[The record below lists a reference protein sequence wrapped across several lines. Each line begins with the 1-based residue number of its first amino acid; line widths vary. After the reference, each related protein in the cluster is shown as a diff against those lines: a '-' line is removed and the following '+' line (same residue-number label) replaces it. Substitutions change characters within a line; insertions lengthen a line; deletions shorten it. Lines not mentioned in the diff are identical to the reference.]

1 MKRSIALLLLLLLLL
16 TACSSPSTEKSK
28 YEIVVVPQA
37 WSQEVEDVIEA
48 HVEELPELNV
58 YQNTSEEPDAKYQAL
73 LVEDLMAQE
82 VDAICV
88 DHVDETVA
96 APVIEQAREA
106 GIVVI
111 IGTDIPAMI
120 DQAAEALA
128 KK

>member
-88 DHVDETVA
+88 DPVDETVA